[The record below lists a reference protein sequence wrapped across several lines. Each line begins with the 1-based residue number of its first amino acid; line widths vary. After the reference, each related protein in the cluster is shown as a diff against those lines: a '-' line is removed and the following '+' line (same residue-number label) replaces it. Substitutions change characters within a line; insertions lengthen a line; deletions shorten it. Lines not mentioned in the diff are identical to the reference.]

1 MVRGYSEQT
10 LKTEPVVQLAIL
22 TGLDDDLNFV
32 RGNRESLLPVL
43 TGVILYRQ
51 LSKIEQRKVMEQAQA
66 LGNRRFFGKV

>member
-32 RGNRESLLPVL
+32 RGNRESVLPVL
-43 TGVILYRQ
+43 TGVILYR
-51 LSKIEQRKVMEQAQA
+51 
-66 LGNRRFFGKV
+66 

>member
-22 TGLDDDLNFV
+22 TGLDADLSFIRN
-32 RGNRESLLPVL
+32 NREKVLPVI

-51 LSKIEQRKVMEQAQA
+51 LNRLDQRKVLEQAQF
-66 LGNRRFFGKV
+66 RESEIFR

>member
-22 TGLDDDLNFV
+22 TGLDADLSFIRN
-32 RGNRESLLPVL
+32 NREKVLPVI

-51 LSKIEQRKVMEQAQA
+51 LNRLDQRKVLE
-66 LGNRRFFGKV
+66 